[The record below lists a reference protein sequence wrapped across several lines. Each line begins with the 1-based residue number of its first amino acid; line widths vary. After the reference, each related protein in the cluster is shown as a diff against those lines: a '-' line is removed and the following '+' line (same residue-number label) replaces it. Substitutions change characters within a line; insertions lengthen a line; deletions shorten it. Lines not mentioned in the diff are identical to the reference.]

1 MRRVCLIVLDSLG
14 VGGAPDADRFGDKG
28 ADTLGHIARAC
39 ARGLA
44 DMGRKGPLTLPNLAS
59 LGLGAAAELS
69 TGVMPQGLEPRGP
82 VSGLYGCATE
92 ISHGK
97 DTPSGHFEM
106 TGAPVLF
113 DWGYF
118 EPAENSVPKD
128 ILDAL
133 VSRAGL
139 PGVLGNCKAS
149 GTEIL
154 VRLGEEHVR
163 TGKPIVYT
171 SVDSVLQIAAH
182 EGHFGLQRLLD
193 VCAEARSLVDGLR
206 IARVIARPFVGEA
219 AASFTRTGNR
229 RDFAIPAPAPTILD
243 HLVSVGGMVLCVG
256 KVADIFAHRGVSRT
270 IRAHGPDALMDA
282 TLAAWDGAGDRT
294 LVVTNFVDFD
304 SVHGHR
310 RDVAGYARALE
321 AFDARL
327 PELLGRLGPGDMCI
341 LTADHGCDPTWPGTD
356 HTRERVPIL
365 AAAPGLEPRCVG
377 IRPSLADIG
386 ASVARFLDI
395 DGTGHG
401 HSFIAEDDLRALS
414 LEGIA

>member
-1 MRRVCLIVLDSLG
+1 M
-14 VGGAPDADRFGDKG
+14 
-28 ADTLGHIARAC
+28 
-39 ARGLA
+39 
-44 DMGRKGPLTLPNLAS
+44 
-59 LGLGAAAELS
+59 
-69 TGVMPQGLEPRGP
+69 
-82 VSGLYGCATE
+82 
-92 ISHGK
+92 
-97 DTPSGHFEM
+97 
-106 TGAPVLF
+106 
-113 DWGYF
+113 
-118 EPAENSVPKD
+118 
-128 ILDAL
+128 
-133 VSRAGL
+133 
-139 PGVLGNCKAS
+139 
-149 GTEIL
+149 
-154 VRLGEEHVR
+154 
-163 TGKPIVYT
+163 
-171 SVDSVLQIAAH
+171 
-182 EGHFGLQRLLD
+182 
-193 VCAEARSLVDGLR
+193 DGLR